1 MSHALR
7 LLQRD
12 DLDDAMTLISNAFGG
27 AHHPDDDAAEIA
39 LWEPERFYGAYDGS
53 RLVGTCGS
61 FAFEMTV
68 PGGPAPVAGVT
79 WVGVAPTDHRKGIAR
94 SLMRRQLDDLH
105 AAGEPVAAL
114 WASEGGIYQRFGYSP
129 AAWTAS
135 VDVPSK
141 SAFIRPVEIGGLS
154 LVSPDAAALSPAYDH
169 ARARR
174 SGWFARNDAFW
185 AYRLHDPEH
194 WRKGASELHA
204 VVSEGR
210 YGIDGY
216 ALYANTS
223 KWDSSLPSGSVRVRE
238 MAASS
243 PEVTAQL
250 WRYLLDLDL
259 MANVTQQLL
268 PLDEPLLQLLA
279 NPRSAKARIAD
290 NLWVRL
296 VDVAAGLS
304 ARSYAAPVDVVLDVT
319 DDFCPWN
326 TGRFR
331 LSGGPTGAT
340 CTPTQDAAEL
350 SLTVNDLA
358 AAYLGGT
365 TLVSRAAAGHVDE
378 ERPGALAE
386 ASLAFGWAGPAPY
399 CPMVF

>member
-1 MSHALR
+1 MNHALR

-12 DLDDAMTLISNAFGG
+12 DLDSALALISRAFGG
-27 AHHPDDDAAEIA
+27 SHHPDDDAVEAA
-39 LWEPERFYGAYDGS
+39 LWEPERFYGAYEGS

-68 PGGPAPVAGVT
+68 PGGPRPVAGVT
-79 WVGVAPTDHRKGIAR
+79 WVGVSPTDHRKGIAR

-105 AAGEPVAAL
+105 AAGEHVAAL
-114 WASEGGIYQRFGYSP
+114 WASEGAIYQRFGYGP
-129 AAWTAS
+129 ATWTVS

-141 SAFIRPVEIGGLS
+141 SAFNRPVDVGGLS
-154 LVSPDAAALSPAYDH
+154 LVTPDAAALAPAYDH
-169 ARARR
+169 ARVRR
-174 SGWFARNDAFW
+174 AGWFARNEAFW
-185 AYRLHDPEH
+185 SYRLYDPER

-204 VVSEGR
+204 VVSEGQ
-210 YGIDGY
+210 YGVDGY

-238 MAASS
+238 VAAAS
-243 PEVTAQL
+243 PEVTARL

-259 MANVTQQLL
+259 MGNVTQQIL
-268 PLDEPLLQLLA
+268 PLDDPLLQLMA
-279 NPRSAKARIAD
+279 NPRSAKPRVAD

-296 VDVAAGLS
+296 VDVAGALS
-304 ARSYAAPVDVVLDVT
+304 ARSYAAPVDVVLEVT
-319 DDFCPWN
+319 DTFCPWN
-326 TGRFR
+326 AGRFR

-340 CTPTQDAAEL
+340 CTPTTDAAEL
-350 SLTVNDLA
+350 ALPAGDLA

-365 TLVSRAAAGHVDE
+365 TLVSRAAAGHVSE
-378 ERPGALAE
+378 LRAGALAQ